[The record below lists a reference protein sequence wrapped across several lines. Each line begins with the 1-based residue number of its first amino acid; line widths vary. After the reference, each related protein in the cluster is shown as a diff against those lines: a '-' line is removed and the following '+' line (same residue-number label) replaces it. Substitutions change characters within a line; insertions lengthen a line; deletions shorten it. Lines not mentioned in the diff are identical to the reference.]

1 MNIITVDGNNYLK
14 EKFLLEKGINLDLLK
29 LFKNTNCYVA
39 GGAITSIFSGNKI
52 NDYDIYFCTEFDY
65 RDFIIKLPTNSK
77 LEWQTENAKSYKIDK
92 ETFQF
97 ICKPSYMGSPGEV
110 LTSFD
115 FTICMGAYSF
125 KEDKFYFY
133 DNFFRNLACKELIFN
148 IKASFPISSL
158 FRLRKFLKKEYK
170 ISGCEI
176 IKLGLSIEKLKI
188 DTYVK
193 LIEQLMG
200 IDIAFLKDLI
210 DTMNTCEFNNKTYD
224 FDEFLKMIDVHI
236 LNNYSKVFEE

>member
-1 MNIITVDGNNYLK
+1 MQ
-14 EKFLLEKGINLDLLK
+14 
-29 LFKNTNCYVA
+29 
-39 GGAITSIFSGNKI
+39 
-52 NDYDIYFCTEFDY
+52 
-65 RDFIIKLPTNSK
+65 R
-77 LEWQTENAKSYKIDK
+77 
-92 ETFQF
+92 
-97 ICKPSYMGSPGEV
+97 
-110 LTSFD
+110 
-115 FTICMGAYSF
+115 
-125 KEDKFYFY
+125 
-133 DNFFRNLACKELIFN
+133 

>member
-92 ETFQF
+92 ETDRD
-97 ICKPSYMGSPGEV
+97 P
-110 LTSFD
+110 
-115 FTICMGAYSF
+115 AWA
-125 KEDKFYFY
+125 
-133 DNFFRNLACKELIFN
+133 LA
-148 IKASFPISSL
+148 
-158 FRLRKFLKKEYK
+158 
-170 ISGCEI
+170 
-176 IKLGLSIEKLKI
+176 
-188 DTYVK
+188 D
-193 LIEQLMG
+193 
-200 IDIAFLKDLI
+200 
-210 DTMNTCEFNNKTYD
+210 
-224 FDEFLKMIDVHI
+224 
-236 LNNYSKVFEE
+236 